1 MCFAVQAGCFWS
13 HSLHCESAST
23 ATYVRMYSCLGT
35 QLPSSGVAHHAHG
48 HCLPIQGVHISQLP
62 ADVLRLI
69 LTWVVS
75 EDLDLL
81 SLERFSAVSDPLFP
95 ANSLKGGHSTVCH
108 PHMCM
113 YYTQMYYILL
123 KFMIR

>member
-1 MCFAVQAGCFWS
+1 MDIDLVYVGYERACVLQYKQDVFGHIACIVNQPAQ
-13 HSLHCESAST
+13 LHMYVFLLRNPT
-23 ATYVRMYSCLGT
+23 AIFRCCPPCSWPL
-35 QLPSSGVAHHAHG
+35 SS
-48 HCLPIQGVHISQLP
+48 IQGVHISQLP

-95 ANSLKGGHSTVCH
+95 VNS
-108 PHMCM
+108 
-113 YYTQMYYILL
+113 
-123 KFMIR
+123 